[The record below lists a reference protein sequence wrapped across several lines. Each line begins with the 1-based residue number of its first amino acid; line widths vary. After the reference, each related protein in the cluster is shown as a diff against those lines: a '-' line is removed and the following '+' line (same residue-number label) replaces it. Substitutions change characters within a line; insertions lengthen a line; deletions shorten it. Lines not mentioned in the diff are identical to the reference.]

1 MTKRMKD
8 RQYNDQKKGQIIQWP
23 KEMTD
28 NTMTKRKDRQYNDQ
42 KKGQIIQWP
51 KERRT
56 DNTMTKRKDRQYND
70 QKKEGQTIQWRKERT
85 DNTMTKRKKDRQ
97 YNDLK
102 KKEKLTDNDLQN
114 ITQKTTARTM
124 RTTLKSGGEL
134 RCSGSVSKSV
144 CDWWS
149 MSNTR
154 HCYVQCAYWVKRL
167 ETICIYCVILFAY
180 FLYRRLMCR

>member
-1 MTKRMKD
+1 MIKRKKD
-8 RQYNDQKKGQIIQWP
+8 RQYNDQKKEKQTIQWP
-23 KEMTD
+23 K
-28 NTMTKRKDRQYNDQ
+28 K
-42 KKGQIIQWP
+42 
-51 KERRT
+51 RRT
-56 DNTMTKRKDRQYND
+56 DNSMIK
-70 QKKEGQTIQWRKERT
+70 KKEGQTIQWRKERT
-85 DNTMTKRKKDRQ
+85 DTTMTKRKKDRQ

-134 RCSGSVSKSV
+134 RCSGSVSKSL

-167 ETICIYCVILFAY
+167 ATICIYCVILFAY
-180 FLYRRLMCR
+180 FLYRRLTCR